1 MKPLV
6 AVRNGLMIQCACG
19 APPWLLANLVDGAWR
34 MLPTE
39 GLDVWLEEHAW
50 HGEHEHEFWGEDP
63 AFAVNFVTSA
73 EESGRPVHESLR
85 CAVCWHHAWHRVW
98 WSIMRGI
105 AYVAEHL
112 DTPEPFPQRQPELF
126 PPGIRVG
133 ARPPGAR
140 S

>member
-1 MKPLV
+1 MTNRMVL
-6 AVRNGLMIQCACG
+6 RCACG
-19 APPWLLANLVDGAWR
+19 SLPWLLAQLVDGAWKT
-34 MLPTE
+34 LPPD
-39 GLDVWLEEHAW
+39 GLEAWLAEHGW
-50 HGEHEHEFWGEDP
+50 HSEHEHEFWGEDP
-63 AFAVNFVTSA
+63 ALSVEFDTGVDDH
-73 EESGRPVHESLR
+73 GRAVHELLK
-85 CAVCWHHAWHRVW
+85 CEVCWHHRWHHVW

-112 DTPEPFPQRQPELF
+112 DTPEPPPLRQPELF